1 MPEHITSVRT
11 YIVVFAALMVFTVVT
26 VTVAFQDLGV
36 LNDVAALTIAVM
48 KTTLVVLYFMHIRH
62 SSALSKLVVAAGF
75 LWLIILIAFT
85 MSDYLTRGLVRIAG

>member
-1 MPEHITSVRT
+1 
-11 YIVVFAALMVFTVVT
+11 
-26 VTVAFQDLGV
+26 
-36 LNDVAALTIAVM
+36 M

-62 SSALSKLVVAAGF
+62 SSALSKLVAAAGF

>member
-1 MPEHITSVRT
+1 
-11 YIVVFAALMVFTVVT
+11 
-26 VTVAFQDLGV
+26 
-36 LNDVAALTIAVM
+36 M

-62 SSALSKLVVAAGF
+62 CSALSKLVVAAGF

>member
-11 YIVVFAALMVFTVVT
+11 YVLVFAALMVFTVVT
-26 VTVAFQDLGV
+26 VTVAFQNLGV
-36 LNDVAALTIAVM
+36 LNDIAALTIAVM

-62 SSALSKLVVAAGF
+62 SSSLSKLVVAAGF
-75 LWLIILIAFT
+75 LWLVILIAFT

>member
-26 VTVAFQDLGV
+26 VTVAFQNLGV

>member
-11 YIVVFAALMVFTVVT
+11 YVVVFAALMVFTVVT
-26 VTVAFQDLGV
+26 VTVAFQNLGV

>member
-1 MPEHITSVRT
+1 MPAHITSVRT
-11 YIVVFAALMVFTVVT
+11 YVVVFAALMVLTVVT
-26 VTVAFQDLGV
+26 VTVAFQNLGV
-36 LNDVAALTIAVM
+36 LNDIAALTIAVM

-62 SSALSKLVVAAGF
+62 SSALSKLVAAAGF